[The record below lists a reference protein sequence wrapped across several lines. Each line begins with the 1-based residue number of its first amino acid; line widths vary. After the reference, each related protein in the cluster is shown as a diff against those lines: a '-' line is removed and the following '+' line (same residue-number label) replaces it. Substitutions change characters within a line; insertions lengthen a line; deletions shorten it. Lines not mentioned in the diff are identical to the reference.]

1 MKPSQIHA
9 SRLPSVQ
16 RTGWDAF
23 TIIELLVVIAIIGIL
38 AAMLLPALNKAKLK
52 TYGIAC
58 MNNHRQLMLAWKM
71 YADENRDLL
80 LYASSLWPHTAK
92 DPDVWVTGWMN
103 RDPNNPSN
111 WDINAD
117 IVNSPLWTY
126 SGKSPAVWKCPADHS
141 TITLSSGEIKPRVRS
156 MSMNIW
162 VGGFRGMDQGLS
174 DSANGWAMGGGRWR
188 VYLKTYDMVDPGPS
202 RTFVL
207 LDMREDSV
215 DIGNFAPNMRGW
227 PDNPEQVGFYDLPG
241 NYHHIANSFSF
252 ADGHAEIHRWRHP
265 DTTPPL
271 VRNGTVRD
279 TFLSPNNPDIQW
291 LQEHSTRLISTG
303 SP

>member
-1 MKPSQIHA
+1 
-9 SRLPSVQ
+9 
-16 RTGWDAF
+16 
-23 TIIELLVVIAIIGIL
+23 
-38 AAMLLPALNKAKLK
+38 MLLPALKKAKLK

-58 MNNHRQLMLAWKM
+58 MNNHRQLMLAWKV